1 MKIRNKKIS
10 LSLVFGMLCMMILL
24 YPTFTKEPQ
33 VESVVSVTEVTE
45 SELRVAQLEV
55 APLSNDERKVLF
67 DGLRQE
73 RRANPQKEAQYQVLL
88 RYENNMEWFAP
99 YVYSG
104 IFAALVI
111 IAGVLIYQ
119 LKVEKDIDV
128 LAKVHDGLNHGIDKI
143 EQWQHG
149 K

>member
-1 MKIRNKKIS
+1 MKMKNKKIS
-10 LSLVFGMLCMMILL
+10 LALVVGLL
-24 YPTFTKEPQ
+24 FLMTALRPIFAGEEK

-45 SELRVAQLEV
+45 SELRVAQLEI
-55 APLSNDERKVLF
+55 APLSNDERKALF

-73 RRANPQKEAQYQVLL
+73 RRANPKKEAQYQVLL

-128 LAKVHDGLNHGIDKI
+128 LAKVHNGLNHGIDKI

>member
-73 RRANPQKEAQYQVLL
+73 RACESTEGSAVP
-88 RYENNMEWFAP
+88 
-99 YVYSG
+99 S
-104 IFAALVI
+104 
-111 IAGVLIYQ
+111 
-119 LKVEKDIDV
+119 
-128 LAKVHDGLNHGIDKI
+128 LASIRK
-143 EQWQHG
+143 QHG
-149 K
+149 VVRSLCIQWHLCGLGDYRRGVNLPTEG